1 MKCLSPGLED
11 SMTDWNPPTVAS
23 DRTLQSFSWS
33 SRGQQIPR
41 GRVSAGAS
49 SGRSSRLAASED
61 RWQKEVE
68 ACEDPSD
75 AGV

>member
-1 MKCLSPGLED
+1 MKYLSPGLED
-11 SMTDWNPPTVAS
+11 SDRDWDPPTVAS

-49 SGRSSRLAASED
+49 SGRSSNLAASED
-61 RWQKEVE
+61 RWKPEAE
-68 ACEDPSD
+68 ACEGPSN